1 MKTAVIVIDMV
12 NDFVTGALANKK
24 AEAIIPSIQSL
35 LDVARK
41 NKIPVIYCSDAHQK
55 DDNEFKVWPSHCIKG
70 TNGAHI
76 LKELAPQREDIVLEK
91 QTYSAFFNTEL
102 HDTLQQLG
110 VERLILCGVVTNI
123 CVCHTAADA
132 FFYNYDTI
140 VPKETTT
147 AINDRYYK
155 QGLMDMEELY
165 GVKTLSLQETIPLL
179 SLK

>member
-24 AEAIIPSIQSL
+24 AEAIIPPIQSL

-41 NKIPVIYCSDAHQK
+41 KQIPIIYCSDAHQK

-70 TNGAHI
+70 TDGACI
-76 LKELAPQREDIVLEK
+76 VKELAPQKDDIVLEK
-91 QTYSAFFNTEL
+91 QTYSAFFNTAL
-102 HDTLQQLG
+102 HETLQQLG

-123 CVCHTAADA
+123 CVRHTAADA
-132 FFYNYDTI
+132 FFYGYDT
-140 VPKETTT
+140 VVLKETTA
-147 AINDRYYK
+147 AISDAYYK

-165 GVKTLSLQETIPLL
+165 GIKTVSLQEIM
-179 SLK
+179 K